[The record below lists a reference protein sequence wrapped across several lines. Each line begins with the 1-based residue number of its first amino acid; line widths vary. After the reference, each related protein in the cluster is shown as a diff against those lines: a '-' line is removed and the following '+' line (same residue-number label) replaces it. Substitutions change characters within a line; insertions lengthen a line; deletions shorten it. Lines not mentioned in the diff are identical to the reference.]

1 MQGADGVAKYRWMER
16 PEYIRWLIEQD
27 IERVRQGCEVLS
39 GIFAKPKTGSNE
51 NHG

>member
-16 PEYIRWLIEQD
+16 SECIPRLIEQD
-27 IERVRQGCEVLS
+27 IERVRQGYEVLA
-39 GIFAKPKTGSNE
+39 GIFAKPKTGINE

>member
-16 PEYIRWLIEQD
+16 SEYIPRLIEQD
-27 IERVRQGCEVLS
+27 IERVRKGYEVLS

-51 NHG
+51 SHG